1 MSPVPQLDSRKPQ
14 TGKGEGMVNM
24 NELQTWAEKGLL
36 SDSQILEI
44 LQGSGIISDNC
55 YKLDQVVNSQDAL
68 DFLTSKLGF

>member
-1 MSPVPQLDSRKPQ
+1 
-14 TGKGEGMVNM
+14 M